1 MMIQTVL
8 LAAGSSSRM
17 GEVKPLL
24 PYQGESLVIH
34 ALRAALQASYRVVVV
49 TGFYAERIEEVL
61 KPYQETYAGH
71 LSIIR
76 NPHPEA
82 GQFSSTLCGVRA
94 LDPDQTFA
102 ITMADLPL
110 VTAGHYTRLVQ
121 ALAGYEAVR
130 PFCNQVP
137 GHPVLC
143 AAALRPIVLGLPDTA
158 TMREFLAGRKVCNL
172 KDDDPAWTTDIDTPE
187 AYQRLIRF
195 SQSTARP
202 SHPC

>member
-34 ALRAALQASYRVVVV
+34 ALRAALQASDRVVVV

-61 KPYQETYAGH
+61 KPYQEAYPCN

-102 ITMADLPL
+102 ITMATSIGPPL
-110 VTAGHYTRLVQ
+110 GTTQTPASARRI
-121 ALAGYEAVR
+121 EAVR
-130 PFCNQVP
+130 PFCNKVP
-137 GHPVLC
+137 ATRSCAQRSEADRTRPTGH
-143 AAALRPIVLGLPDTA
+143 RDH
-158 TMREFLAGRKVCNL
+158 AGASRGSKVCIL
-172 KDDDPAWTTDIDTPE
+172 EDDVRLDTDIDTPE
-187 AYQRLIRF
+187 AYQRLICF

>member
-24 PYQGESLVIH
+24 PYQGQPLVVY
-34 ALRAALQASYRVVVV
+34 ALQAALQASHRVVVV
-49 TGFYAERIEEVL
+49 TGFYAAHIEEVL
-61 KPYQETYAGH
+61 KPYQETYPDH

-76 NPHPEA
+76 NPHPEL

-94 LDPDQTFA
+94 LDPDQAFA

-110 VTAGHYTRLVQ
+110 VTAGHYRKLVQ
-121 ALAGYEAVR
+121 ALTGYEAVR
-130 PFCNQVP
+130 PFCNGIP

-143 AAALRPIVLGLPDTA
+143 AASLRPIILDLPHTA
-158 TMREFLAGRKVCNL
+158 TMRELLSGRKVCNL
-172 KDDDPAWTTDIDTPE
+172 EDGDPAWTTDIDTPE
-187 AYQRLIRF
+187 AYQRLINSR
-195 SQSTARP
+195 
-202 SHPC
+202 